1 MKTNVNKKKIAVVG
15 AGFVGGT
22 IAYTLAM
29 AGIVPEIAL
38 VDIAEDKAVGQV
50 ADIIDGA
57 SLLPAVNMYAGGYE
71 ACADADVVVITAGVG
86 RKPGQTRLELA
97 QINVG
102 IIKDMVEQIVRY
114 APNAVLLAV
123 SNPVDVLTYAA
134 LKYSGLPAHR
144 VLGSGTLLDTVRL
157 RRQLS
162 EHLGVPVADMEALIL
177 GEHGDTAMVPW
188 SLAQVKGMPLEVFCE
203 QQREKGLPAME
214 PKDYDA
220 ILQRVHEAGQ
230 FVIKRKGATYY
241 AIALVVTDI
250 CRAIIRNTASVLTV
264 SSYIKDWN
272 GIDDVSL
279 SLPHIVGGSGLM
291 GSVPVALTDDELA
304 LLRQSGDKLRET
316 LKQVHLI
323 G

>member
-1 MKTNVNKKKIAVVG
+1 MKTNVNTKKIAVVG

-29 AGIVPEIAL
+29 AGIVPEIAV
-38 VDIAEDKAVGQV
+38 VDIAEDKAEGQV

-57 SLLPAVNMYAGGYE
+57 SLLPAVYMHAGGYE
-71 ACADADVVVITAGVG
+71 ACADADIVVITAGVG

-102 IIKDMVEQIVRY
+102 IIKDMVEQIVHY
-114 APNAVLLAV
+114 APNAVLLVV

-134 LKYSGLPAHR
+134 LKYSGFPAHR
-144 VLGSGTLLDTVRL
+144 VVGSGTLLDTVRL

-162 EHLGVPVADMEALIL
+162 EHLNVPVADMEAMVL

-188 SLAQVKGMPLEVFCE
+188 SLAQVKGVPLDQFCTKR
-203 QQREKGLPAME
+203 REAGLPVME
-214 PKDYDA
+214 DKDYDA

-250 CRAIIRNTASVLTV
+250 CTAIIRNATSVMTV
-264 SSYIKDWN
+264 SSYVQDWN

-279 SLPHIVGGSGLM
+279 SLPQIVGGRGLM
-291 GSVPVALTDDELA
+291 GVVPTELTKDEMA
-304 LLRQSGDKLRET
+304 LLRRSGDKLRET
-316 LKQVHLI
+316 LKLVNLI
-323 G
+323 D